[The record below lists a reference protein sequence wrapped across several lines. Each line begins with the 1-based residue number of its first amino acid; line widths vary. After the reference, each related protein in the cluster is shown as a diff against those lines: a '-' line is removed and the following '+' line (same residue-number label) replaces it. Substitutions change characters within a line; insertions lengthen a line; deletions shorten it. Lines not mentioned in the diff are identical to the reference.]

1 MCARPTQ
8 HFFIDCQTNE
18 ENAKHPYLVV
28 PYQKYHFTS
37 IDEDLLT
44 P

>member
-1 MCARPTQ
+1 MCVRPTQ
-8 HFFIDCQTNE
+8 HFFIDCQTNV
-18 ENAKHPYLVV
+18 ENAKHPYLV

-37 IDEDLLT
+37 IEEDLLT